1 MLNLHD
7 ERRRLKQGDRSRLR
21 HSCVPLVS
29 TGAPEPASLQ
39 STSCGT
45 LRRDPNDPR
54 AAMRRVTS
62 WLLFLLALAALA
74 LGVAE
79 RVGFLHLAAPPLAFG
94 VAAAVFAALL
104 AHPLPAAKG
113 SPADRFP
120 CDARAPCG
128 LDRRARLFPVRHQ
141 AEHGQGFHE
150 RRHRAEADGG
160 DGRSRQNRAVAAST
174 ERNRDAARLSGHLHR
189 AAGGGQCHRHPFR
202 VGRRRQCR
210 RPLDQYRR
218 FGRAGGP
225 RQRPRPAQER
235 RGDARAAKNA
245 GGRGQHPA
253 IECRTRRWRRGTRRR
268 LRSSARGR

>member
-21 HSCVPLVS
+21 MSCVPLVS

-79 RVGFLHLAAPPLAFG
+79 WVGFLHLAAPPLAFG

-104 AHPLPAAKG
+104 GIRSLPLG
-113 SPADRFP
+113 
-120 CDARAPCG
+120 
-128 LDRRARLFPVRHQ
+128 V
-141 AEHGQGFHE
+141 
-150 RRHRAEADGG
+150 
-160 DGRSRQNRAVAAST
+160 
-174 ERNRDAARLSGHLHR
+174 
-189 AAGGGQCHRHPFR
+189 
-202 VGRRRQCR
+202 R
-210 RPLDQYRR
+210 RPIVFLVTL
-218 FGRAGGP
+218 ALLVALTGGLAYFQFVIKP
-225 RQRPRPAQER
+225 
-235 RGDARAAKNA
+235 
-245 GGRGQHPA
+245 
-253 IECRTRRWRRGTRRR
+253 
-268 LRSSARGR
+268 